1 MKIKELK
8 NFIFKFQQ
16 CDKEFVETLQKVL
29 EHDQTKIFEFFDI
42 KDLNPKAEIV
52 VYDNIDDFKTLY
64 NGTWQNF
71 MRACVK
77 NNQIH

>member
-1 MKIKELK
+1 MEIKELK

-42 KDLNPKAEIV
+42 KDLNPKAEI
-52 VYDNIDDFKTLY
+52 
-64 NGTWQNF
+64 
-71 MRACVK
+71 A
-77 NNQIH
+77 